1 MSNIPPNEGTWNIRL
16 WRSREHPGQ
25 YSLEVQDP
33 KSGVQSSTYGMR
45 FPEAEWAY
53 EWFRAFA
60 VPDESV
66 SALSPGS
73 YISGKGESSTWFPI
87 LHALHH
93 ATGPREG
100 RYPVSMW
107 FYGSYQPMQPVDPL
121 AEETPKPEPEP
132 ERRPEP
138 ESEPRLQEV
147 FSLHHVSGVTNVF
160 ALQHFFHLDGN
171 IKDAKWRINR
181 EWDEDFP
188 VSEPLWLKAFV
199 KAFYEIEGKPAPDLD
214 DDSVD
219 PFELLGQCEF
229 EEIDPRLVNDVVKLF
244 DYADEIP
251 GFVAEYISLGPDETL
266 LYSALSREEQSY
278 FLEREDT
285 LYRIY
290 EGFNEPMYFKEYL
303 AFLNDDRPI
312 DMAKI
317 TNVLAWCAEWDHVY

>member
-1 MSNIPPNEGTWNIRL
+1 M
-16 WRSREHPGQ
+16 
-25 YSLEVQDP
+25 
-33 KSGVQSSTYGMR
+33 
-45 FPEAEWAY
+45 
-53 EWFRAFA
+53 
-60 VPDESV
+60 
-66 SALSPGS
+66 
-73 YISGKGESSTWFPI
+73 
-87 LHALHH
+87 
-93 ATGPREG
+93 
-100 RYPVSMW
+100 
-107 FYGSYQPMQPVDPL
+107 
-121 AEETPKPEPEP
+121 
-132 ERRPEP
+132 
-138 ESEPRLQEV
+138 
-147 FSLHHVSGVTNVF
+147 F

-188 VSEPLWLKAFV
+188 VSEPLWLKAFI

-266 LYSALSREEQSY
+266 LYSELSREEQSY